1 MSKRVLGFIMCCGL
15 MASLASCAPKNTT
28 AKPKPS
34 SDSAN
39 SLYDQRPLFFSCSV
53 KDDNGN
59 DVKNDKGETK
69 LITIKNYKDSWKY
82 PSPLDCMA
90 QGEAPDPTEEQR
102 TALSKV
108 QTKDDASDADD
119 GFRRVLAECASTTGY
134 PIDGRSDTNKDPNKN
149 PFASAEAAKDGYKVL
164 AFCPDHPQAARI
176 KQNADQASSN
186 DAQDSAQQKE
196 IPAEYQ
202 SALSKAQD
210 YSSIMHMSKEGIR
223 EQLSS
228 ENGERFSQQAA
239 QYAVD
244 NLQADYNANA
254 LAKAREYQETM
265 HMSPAA
271 IQEQLTSQYGEK
283 FTQEEAAYAIQHLN
297 Q

>member
-1 MSKRVLGFIMCCGL
+1 M
-15 MASLASCAPKNTT
+15 
-28 AKPKPS
+28 
-34 SDSAN
+34 
-39 SLYDQRPLFFSCSV
+39 
-53 KDDNGN
+53 
-59 DVKNDKGETK
+59 
-69 LITIKNYKDSWKY
+69 
-82 PSPLDCMA
+82 
-90 QGEAPDPTEEQR
+90 
-102 TALSKV
+102 
-108 QTKDDASDADD
+108 
-119 GFRRVLAECASTTGY
+119 LAECASTTGY

-164 AFCPDHPQAARI
+164 AFCLDHPQAARI
-176 KQNADQASSN
+176 KRNADQASSN

-228 ENGERFSQQAA
+228 ENRERFSQQAA